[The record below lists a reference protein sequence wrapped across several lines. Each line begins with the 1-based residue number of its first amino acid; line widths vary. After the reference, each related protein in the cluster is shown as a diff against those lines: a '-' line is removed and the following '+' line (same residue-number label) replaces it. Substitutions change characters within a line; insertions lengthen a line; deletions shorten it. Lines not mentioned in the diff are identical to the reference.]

1 MVHCSWFI
9 VHCPSFGLK
18 GYVLRVASYG
28 FRVSI
33 FNPKSAIRNQKY
45 RRGVLIMIER
55 HVTFNG
61 IPGKEK
67 DFETLFKQE
76 YSVAMSKQPGFV
88 SVTLLKE
95 HEKEAVYQMVI
106 RFQSL
111 ETAAAWR
118 DSADHKAL
126 SPKIKALYKETTVQ
140 VYEVIAQR

>member
-1 MVHCSWFI
+1 
-9 VHCPSFGLK
+9 
-18 GYVLRVASYG
+18 
-28 FRVSI
+28 
-33 FNPKSAIRNQKY
+33 
-45 RRGVLIMIER
+45 MIER
-55 HVTFNG
+55 HVTFNL

-67 DFETLFKQE
+67 DFETLFKEQ

-95 HEKEAVYQMVI
+95 HEKEAIYQMVI

-126 SPKIKALYKETTVQ
+126 SPKVKALYSGSSVQ
-140 VYEVIAQR
+140 VYEVIA

>member
-1 MVHCSWFI
+1 
-9 VHCPSFGLK
+9 
-18 GYVLRVASYG
+18 
-28 FRVSI
+28 
-33 FNPKSAIRNQKY
+33 
-45 RRGVLIMIER
+45 MIER
-55 HVTFNG
+55 HVTFNV

-67 DFETLFKQE
+67 DFEKLFKVE
-76 YSVAMSKQPGFV
+76 YSVAMSKQSGFV

-95 HEKEAVYQMVI
+95 HEKEAVYQLVI

-140 VYEVIAQR
+140 VYEVLVQR